1 MSVTLETLDRIKL
14 QLKEAKDHGTAVKHD
29 LYTHLAEVFS
39 RIMLH
44 HPYNAFDKFEE
55 ISQLVKK
62 THLKI

>member
-1 MSVTLETLDRIKL
+1 VKSHLR
-14 QLKEAKDHGTAVKHD
+14 EAKADSHGSIVKHD
-29 LYTHLAEVFS
+29 LYNHLTEVFN

-55 ISQLVKK
+55 ISQLVKA